1 MEEINK
7 AQRRHE
13 VREQVARLT
22 DALGMPIDDGI
33 LETVVSLNVLGIH
46 TTGSCAGH
54 LDHGQAAPWVDIGDP
69 EAHPL
74 ARVARLKLLAVDQAR
89 RRGASAEERQT
100 LQSAADQAEL
110 AVKRLHLV
118 ERAKLLQVLDLFY
131 QQHYTPADRRLI
143 INTKEWTGMSR
154 LESQGADFQT
164 VAPPDERATKLTE
177 YQEEMQA
184 FTTFLKSLEKSSCDA
199 LMNC

>member
-1 MEEINK
+1 MREINK

-33 LETVVSLNVLGIH
+33 FETVVLLNVLGIH
-46 TTGSCAGH
+46 TMASCAGH

-69 EAHPL
+69 EARPL
-74 ARVARLKLLAVDQAR
+74 ARVAMLKMQEIDQAR
-89 RRGASAEERQT
+89 NCGASAEESQIRQG
-100 LQSAADQAEL
+100 AAAQARL
-110 AVKRLHLV
+110 AVKRLHLI
-118 ERAKLLQVLDLFY
+118 ERAKLLRVLDLFY
-131 QQHYTPADRRLI
+131 QQHEAPADRRLI
-143 INTKEWTGMSR
+143 INPKEWTGIGR

-177 YQEEMQA
+177 YQEEMQ
-184 FTTFLKSLEKSSCDA
+184 
-199 LMNC
+199 